1 MDIQLMIS
9 DLPDYLQGAGVT
21 LRLTVEAL
29 LFGILGGLV
38 IAMMKM
44 CRVKVLNIIASVYI
58 SIIRGTPLLLQIIFI
73 YYSLPSLGIS
83 LSAITSGILG
93 LSINTA
99 AYMAETIRGGIM
111 AVDKG
116 QAEAAHT
123 LGYNTFQSYFYIIL
137 PQAFKIILPQ
147 IGNTS
152 ISMIKDTSL
161 VSVIT
166 ITELMRAAQVNYAIT
181 FKPLESYLLAGVIY
195 YIMSA
200 VVSRIFVF
208 AEKKMKRC

>member
-1 MDIQLMIS
+1 MDFQLMIS
-9 DLPDYLQGAGVT
+9 NLPEYLQSAGVT
-21 LRLTVEAL
+21 LRLTIEAL
-29 LFGILGGLV
+29 LFGIAGGLI
-38 IAMMKM
+38 IAMLKM
-44 CRVKVLNIIASVYI
+44 CRVKVLNIIASIYI

-83 LSAITSGILG
+83 LNAISSGILG

-99 AYMAETIRGGIM
+99 AYMAETIRGGII

-116 QAEAAHT
+116 QTEAAHT

-161 VSVIT
+161 VSAIT
-166 ITELMRAAQVNYAIT
+166 ITELMRTAQVNYAIS
-181 FKPLESYLLAGVIY
+181 FKPLESYLLAGIIY
-195 YIMSA
+195 YVMST
-200 VVSRIFVF
+200 VVSRIFTIV
-208 AEKKMKRC
+208 EKKMKRC